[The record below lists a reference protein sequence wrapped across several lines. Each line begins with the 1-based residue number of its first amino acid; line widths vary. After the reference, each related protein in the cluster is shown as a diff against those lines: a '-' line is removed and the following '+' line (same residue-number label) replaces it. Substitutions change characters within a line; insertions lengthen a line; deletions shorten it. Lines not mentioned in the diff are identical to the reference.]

1 MNNLNIRHIILVSRF
16 TFIEVARSKLMVSI
30 PILGFMLMF
39 VAYIASSFAY
49 GAPGRVAVDVGLG
62 LMSISNL
69 FFAVFIGATLV
80 SKEVDSRTI
89 YMIISKPLSRSSFIL
104 GKILGF
110 LLVVMINAF
119 VLVVI
124 SQLVFRFFNGQFNQL
139 VWWIGLMSL
148 MESTI
153 LLLIAVFFSLF
164 TNVSLTVIFSILVWI
179 LGSVLNETQKLIF
192 VKNNALLE
200 GLTKIVGIIMP
211 DFSKFNL
218 KDFVLYQQNVE
229 VTYLLQTTLY
239 FVLYALFLCLLND
252 YLFKK
257 KDFN

>member
-1 MNNLNIRHIILVSRF
+1 MNNLNFKHIFLVSRF
-16 TFIEVARSKLMVSI
+16 TFIEVVRSKLMVAI
-30 PILGFMLMF
+30 PILGFMLVF

-49 GAPGRVAVDVGLG
+49 GAPGRIAVDVGLG
-62 LMSISNL
+62 LMSMSNL
-69 FFAVFIGATLV
+69 FFAIFIGSTLI

-89 YMIISKPLSRSSFIL
+89 YMIISKPLTRSSFIL
-104 GKILGF
+104 GKILGL
-110 LLVVMINAF
+110 LLVVIINAF
-119 VLVVI
+119 VLVLI
-124 SQLVFRFFNGQFNQL
+124 SQIIYRFFNGEFNQL

-153 LLLIAVFFSLF
+153 VLLIAIFFSLF
-164 TNVSLTVIFSILVWI
+164 TNVSLTVIFSILVWV

-192 VKNNALLE
+192 VKNNFLLE
-200 GLTKIVGIIMP
+200 AVTKIISVVLP

-229 VTYLLQTTLY
+229 ISYLVKTSLY
-239 FVLYALFLCLLND
+239 FLLYALFMCLLND

>member
-1 MNNLNIRHIILVSRF
+1 MINLNLKHIFLVSRF
-16 TFIEVARSKLMVSI
+16 TFIEVARSKLMVAI
-30 PILGFMLMF
+30 PILGFMLLF

-62 LMSISNL
+62 LMSMSNL
-69 FFAVFIGATLV
+69 FMAIFIGSTLI
-80 SKEVDSRTI
+80 SKEVDSKTI

-104 GKILGF
+104 GKILGL

-119 VLVVI
+119 VLVLL
-124 SQLVFRFFNGQFNQL
+124 SQIIYRFFNGQFNNL

-153 LLLIAVFFSLF
+153 ILLVAVFFSLF
-164 TNVSLTVIFSILVWI
+164 TNVSLTVIFTILVWV
-179 LGSVLNETQKLIF
+179 LGSVLSETQKLIF

-200 GLTKIVGIIMP
+200 GVTKMVSIVMP

-218 KDFVLYQQNVE
+218 KDFVLYQQTIE
-229 VTYLLQTTLY
+229 TAYLLNTVLY
-239 FVLYALFLCLLND
+239 FVLYALFMCFLND